1 MSSALFGILQ
11 LDRGDPL
18 GYANVTGLI
27 QAWLQDAGGFAM
39 VGLVVYLLY
48 ALATPT
54 DKSQSEKIRV
64 PVTQWM
70 VWMAAL
76 ALVCYALVAGT
87 FAISAPT
94 VNLFG
99 REIVVAP
106 PEIPPPPPGTPVI
119 VPPPT
124 FHTELR
130 PLLFMFAGLFAL
142 LGIGQPFAR
151 DLVRIAGRNLS
162 AGFTGVRRF
171 GHSVSRYAN
180 ELLTVNRVIA
190 LGIALA
196 VYAAIGVAVYA
207 FGSPRLF
214 GIWTGVCIVGLTVF
228 LLALFVLM
236 LFEAEGPVWA
246 IGKLSFKEAVR
257 SQLLWV
263 FLIIF
268 LPFLFP
274 AQWFVSIKPADEL
287 RTTVGLIGAVLT
299 FLVLFPALLL
309 ASFGIPNDIKN
320 LNIYTVVSK
329 PVERFEI
336 VLGRF
341 VGYVSLM
348 TLVLVGLTGVSLVLI
363 MNSSISEKA
372 REETYKARVPI
383 RGTLEFASRRAD
395 FAGTNVGREFDY
407 RKYIYGHEKSPERA
421 IWHFADIPAELAT
434 AEGDRVPVE
443 FTFDIFKLT
452 KGEQNKGVDVNFRF
466 VTHHAPQQRPTT
478 ADTGNWLWQDRKRQE
493 EYENLVKKFEQGG
506 RVSPEEAERFKKLG
520 GTVTAEPN
528 GTLTLQVVKL
538 GEARPGT
545 PAWDILSKL
554 AEEFGFYEIRGKQ
567 VLDYTVMGVEVPAG
581 IFRNARTGDPGK
593 EAGKDGKEHPRPRLS
608 IYVKCESG
616 GQLLGMAEP
625 DLYLLAYEQPFALN
639 YIKGM
644 VGLWCR
650 LCIVVGLA
658 VACSTYLS
666 GVLSLLVAA
675 TIFLTG
681 YFTDHL
687 NDVALNRSVGGGPF
701 ESMSRL
707 VQAQMP
713 TAPTPETT
721 GAKALGVIDQVVAWG
736 FRRVQNI
743 IPDVESFSW
752 SNFVAEGF
760 NINGE
765 YLVVN
770 LLVTFGYLLPWAI
783 LAYYLMKSREVA
795 A

>member
-1 MSSALFGILQ
+1 MSSVLFGILQ
-11 LDRGDPL
+11 LDRGEPP
-18 GYANVTGLI
+18 GYANITGLI

-39 VGLVVYLLY
+39 VGLAVYLIY

-64 PVTQWM
+64 PVSFWM
-70 VWMAAL
+70 VAMAGL
-76 ALVCYALVAGT
+76 ALVCYAGVLALLILGKGGV
-87 FAISAPT
+87 
-94 VNLFG
+94 
-99 REIVVAP
+99 
-106 PEIPPPPPGTPVI
+106 PEPPPPPPGSPVI
-119 VPPPT
+119 HPPPT
-124 FHTELR
+124 FRTELR
-130 PLLFMFAGLFAL
+130 PLLLMAAGLFAL
-142 LGIGQPFAR
+142 LGIGEPFAR
-151 DLVRIAGRNLS
+151 DLLKITQRNLS
-162 AGFTGVRRF
+162 LDFTGLRRF
-171 GHSVSRYAN
+171 GRSLSNYAS
-180 ELLTVNRVIA
+180 ELLTTNRVIA
-190 LGIALA
+190 IGLSLA
-196 VYAAIGVAVYA
+196 AFAAIGVAIYA

-214 GIWTGVCIVGLTVF
+214 GIWLGVCIVGVTVF
-228 LLALFVLM
+228 VLALLVLM

-246 IGKLSFKEAVR
+246 IAKLSFKEAVR

-263 FLIIF
+263 FLVIF

-287 RTTVGLIGAVLT
+287 RTTVALIGAVLT
-299 FLVLFPALLL
+299 ILVLFPALLL

-348 TLVLVGLTGVSLVLI
+348 TLVLVGLTGISLVLI

-372 REETYKARVPI
+372 REETYKARVPL
-383 RGTLEFASRRAD
+383 RGKLEFKSRATD
-395 FAGTNVGREFDY
+395 FEGTNVGREFDY
-407 RKYIYGHEKSPERA
+407 RKYIAGHPLSPQRA
-421 IWHFADIPAELAT
+421 IWHYTTIPAELAS

-466 VTHHAPQQRPTT
+466 VTHNAPQQRPSPS
-478 ADTGNWLWQDRKRQE
+478 DGGEWPWQDTERQK
-493 EYENLVKKFEQGG
+493 EYQNLVRRFQQGG
-506 RVSPEEAERFKKLG
+506 RVTPAEADQFRKYGVTITDEG
-520 GTVTAEPN
+520 GA
-528 GTLTLQVVKL
+528 LTLQPVKL
-538 GEARPGT
+538 DSARPGT
-545 PAWDILSKL
+545 QAWDVVSKL
-554 AEEFGFYEIRGKQ
+554 AEEFGYFEIRGKQ

-581 IFRNARTGDPGK
+581 LFRNALKGDPGRVV
-593 EAGKDGKEHPRPRLS
+593 GKDGQEQPGPRLS
-608 IYVKCESG
+608 VYVKCEST

-625 DLYLLAYEQPFALN
+625 DLYLLTYEQPFALN
-639 YIKGM
+639 YLKGM
-644 VGLWCR
+644 IGLWCR
-650 LCIVVGLA
+650 LCIIVGLA

-675 TIFLTG
+675 TIFLAG

-687 NDVALNRSVGGGPF
+687 NDVALNRSIGGGPF

-707 VQAQMP
+707 VQAQQP
-713 TAPTPETT
+713 TAQNPETT
-721 GAKALGVIDQVVAWG
+721 GTKALTLIDQGFAWA
-736 FRRVQNI
+736 FRRIQNV
-743 IPDVESFSW
+743 IPDVEAFSW
-752 SNFVAEGF
+752 SHFVSEGF
-760 NINGE
+760 NINTE

-770 LLVTFGYLLPWAI
+770 LLVTFGYLLPWGI